1 MIENPHS
8 CLRAGD
14 FAEYAEFFS
23 FGTNDLAQ
31 TTLGMSLDDAN
42 NFLPQYLE
50 QEIIKNNPFAKN
62 DELGVGEMIKF
73 TSERGHAKRKELKI
87 GISGEHGSAPKL
99 IKLCNK
105 IGLSY
110 VSCSPN
116 PCSVGRC
123 PSNIGVEQTNYTIP
137 DCIYLVKYRVQFAL

>member
-42 NFLPQYLE
+42 NFLPQYPE

-73 TSERGHAKRKELKI
+73 TSERGHATRKELKI
-87 GISGEHGSAPKL
+87 GISGEHGGDSKL
-99 IKLCNK
+99 IKFGNK

-116 PCSVGRC
+116 LARLAAAQATL
-123 PSNIGVEQTNYTIP
+123 E
-137 DCIYLVKYRVQFAL
+137 

>member
-1 MIENPHS
+1 
-8 CLRAGD
+8 
-14 FAEYAEFFS
+14 
-23 FGTNDLAQ
+23 
-31 TTLGMSLDDAN
+31 MSLDDAN
-42 NFLPQYLE
+42 SFRPQYLE
-50 QEIIKNNPFAKN
+50 HEIIKNNPFATIG
-62 DELGVGEMIKF
+62 ELGVSEMIKF
-73 TSERGHAKRKELKI
+73 TSEHGHATRKELKI
-87 GISGEHGSAPKL
+87 GISGEHGGDSKL
-99 IKLCNK
+99 IKFGNK